1 MREGHIVANG
11 IEFAFLEEGSGPLLL
26 LLHGYPD
33 NAWTWERQMAPFAG
47 AGYRVVAPFLR
58 GYPPTEIPARGYY
71 DRATLALD
79 VKALI
84 EVLAPDGR
92 AHVVGQ
98 DWGAAMT
105 YGFLAVFPDLV
116 RRAVVM
122 AIPHAGAVQESLVAP
137 EQIHRAFHWWFFQLP
152 ALPEQAIPTND
163 FAFISYLWDYWSPGH
178 AEHAHVQRIK
188 SMLRHPGA
196 VAATVGY
203 YRAALNPALQDPTLV
218 ELRSRLDRPI
228 SVPTLALCGAND
240 VRAEP
245 MKGQSKYFSGPYRFE
260 IVPDCGHFLHREKP
274 ADITRLVLGWLAGG

>member
-105 YGFLAVFPDLV
+105 
-116 RRAVVM
+116 
-122 AIPHAGAVQESLVAP
+122 
-137 EQIHRAFHWWFFQLP
+137 
-152 ALPEQAIPTND
+152 
-163 FAFISYLWDYWSPGH
+163 
-178 AEHAHVQRIK
+178 
-188 SMLRHPGA
+188 
-196 VAATVGY
+196 
-203 YRAALNPALQDPTLV
+203 
-218 ELRSRLDRPI
+218 
-228 SVPTLALCGAND
+228 
-240 VRAEP
+240 
-245 MKGQSKYFSGPYRFE
+245 
-260 IVPDCGHFLHREKP
+260 
-274 ADITRLVLGWLAGG
+274 

>member
-1 MREGHIVANG
+1 M
-11 IEFAFLEEGSGPLLL
+11 LGPGNIRWLRSPLPAIGW
-26 LLHGYPD
+26 LHRSC
-33 NAWTWERQMAPFAG
+33 AAIRQ
-47 AGYRVVAPFLR
+47 RR
-58 GYPPTEIPARGYY
+58 SPARGYY

-79 VKALI
+79 LKALI

-92 AHVVGQ
+92 ADVVGQ

-105 YGFLAVFPDLV
+105 YGFLAAFPDLV

-122 AIPHAGAVQESLVAP
+122 AIPHAGAVEESLLAP

-152 ALPEQAIPTND
+152 TLPERAIPAND

-178 AEHAHVQRIK
+178 AEHAHLERIK

-203 YRAALNPALQDPTLV
+203 YRAALNPALQDPALV
-218 ELRSRLDRPI
+218 ELRSRLDHPI
-228 SVPTLALCGAND
+228 SVPTLALCGAD
-240 VRAEP
+240 DIRAKP

-274 ADITRLVLGWLAGG
+274 AAINRLVLGWLAGG

>member
-84 EVLAPDGR
+84 EVLAQDGR

-105 YGFLAVFPDLV
+105 YGFLAAFPDLV

-122 AIPHAGAVQESLVAP
+122 SIPHDGAVQESLVVP

-152 ALPEQAIPTND
+152 TLPEQAIPTND

-178 AEHAHVQRIK
+178 TEHAHVQRIK
-188 SMLRHPGA
+188 ATLRHPGA
-196 VAATVGY
+196 VAATVAY
-203 YRAALNPALQDPTLV
+203 YRAALNPTLQDPALV

-228 SVPTLALCGAND
+228 SVPTLALCGADD

-260 IVPDCGHFLHREKP
+260 IVSDCGHFLHREKP
-274 ADITRLVLGWLAGG
+274 ADITRLVLDWLAGG